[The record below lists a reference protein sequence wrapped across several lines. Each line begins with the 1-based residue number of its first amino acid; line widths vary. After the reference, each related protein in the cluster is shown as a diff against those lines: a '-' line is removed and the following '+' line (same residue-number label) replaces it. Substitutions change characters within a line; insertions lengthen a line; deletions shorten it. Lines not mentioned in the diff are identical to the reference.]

1 MKRYIFKRIL
11 WLIPS
16 IIIVS
21 FLVFYLM
28 DLAPGTIVDQMIS
41 GDMTQEEIDA
51 LYRQYDLDKPVVYRY
66 GKYMLGLL
74 KGDLGR
80 SQITGVSVWKEFT
93 SKFPNTIIL
102 SLGGLVVAS
111 VIAIPLGIFAAKHA
125 GSIWD
130 NLSTTFTLFGMSMP
144 GFWLGLL
151 LILWF
156 AYRIRIFPVGGA
168 GSLKSFVLPIIST
181 SLVMMATTARQT
193 RSSMLDN
200 LRADYLRTARAKG
213 VPEHDVINKHALKN
227 ALIPIITSIGAGV
240 SRTMAGS
247 AVIETVYSF
256 PGVGKL
262 TVDAVTRRDVT
273 MATGCIILTTII
285 YVLML
290 LIVDVLYAF
299 VDPRIKAQYA
309 AGSKRKKK
317 GLVEG

>member
-41 GDMTQEEIDA
+41 GDMTQEEIDQ
-51 LYRQYDLDKPVVYRY
+51 LYRQYDLDKPVIYRY

-80 SQITGVSVWKEFT
+80 SQISGVSVWREFIQR
-93 SKFPNTIIL
+93 FPNTLIL

-111 VIAIPLGIFAAKHA
+111 IIAIPLGIFAAKHA

-130 NLSTTFTLFGMSMP
+130 NLATTFTLFGMSMP

-213 VPEHDVINKHALKN
+213 VAERDVINKHALKN
-227 ALIPIITSIGAGV
+227 AWIPIITSIGAGL
-240 SRTMAGS
+240 SRTLAGS

-262 TVDAVTRRDVT
+262 TVDAVTSRDVT

-290 LIVDVLYAF
+290 LLVDVMYAF

-309 AGSKRKKK
+309 SGSRRKKK
-317 GLVEG
+317 GMVEG

>member
-1 MKRYIFKRIL
+1 MAKYIFKRIL

-28 DLAPGTIVDQMIS
+28 DLAPGTIVDSMIT
-41 GDMTQEEIDA
+41 GDMTQEEVDQ
-51 LYRQYDLDKPVVYRY
+51 LYHQYDLDRSVLYRY
-66 GKYMLGLL
+66 GKYMIGLL
-74 KGDLGR
+74 KGDLGK
-80 SQITGVSVWKEFT
+80 SQISGVSVWHEFIT
-93 SKFPNTIIL
+93 RFPNTMIL
-102 SLGGLVVAS
+102 SFGGLVIACI
-111 VIAIPLGIFAAKHA
+111 IAIPLGIFAAKHA

-156 AYRIRIFPVGGA
+156 AYQHRIFPVGGA
-168 GSLKSFVLPIIST
+168 SAGFKSYVLPTIST

-200 LRADYLRTARAKG
+200 LSADYLRTARAKG
-213 VPEHDVINKHALKN
+213 VAERDVINKHALKN
-227 ALIPIITSIGAGV
+227 AWIPIITSIGAGV

-247 AVIETVYSF
+247 AVIETVFSF

-262 TVDAVTRRDVT
+262 TVEAVTQRDT
-273 MATGCIILTTII
+273 IMATGCIILTTVI
-285 YVLML
+285 YVVML
-290 LIVDVLYAF
+290 LIVDVMYAF
-299 VDPRIKAQYA
+299 VDPRIKSQYT
-309 AGSKRKKK
+309 AGSKKRKERS
-317 GLVEG
+317 V

>member
-1 MKRYIFKRIL
+1 MKKYIFKRIL

-41 GDMTQEEIDA
+41 GDMTQEEIDQ
-51 LYRQYDLDKPVVYRY
+51 LYRQYDLDKPVIYRY

-74 KGDLGR
+74 KGDLGK
-80 SQITGVSVWKEFT
+80 SQISGVSVWREFI
-93 SKFPNTIIL
+93 KRFPNTLIL
-102 SLGGLVVAS
+102 SIGGLIVAS
-111 VIAIPLGIFAAKHA
+111 IIAIPLGIFAAKHA

-168 GSLKSFVLPIIST
+168 SSLKSFVLPIIST

-213 VPEHDVINKHALKN
+213 VPERDVINKHALKN
-227 ALIPIITSIGAGV
+227 AWIPIITSIGAGL
-240 SRTMAGS
+240 SRTLAGS

-262 TVDAVTRRDVT
+262 TVDAVTSRDVT

-290 LIVDVLYAF
+290 LLVDVMYAF

-309 AGSKRKKK
+309 SGSSRRKK
-317 GLVEG
+317 GQVAG

>member
-1 MKRYIFKRIL
+1 MKKYIFKRIL

-41 GDMTQEEIDA
+41 GDMTQEEIDQ
-51 LYRQYDLDKPVVYRY
+51 LYRQYDLDKPVIYRY

-74 KGDLGR
+74 KGDLGK
-80 SQITGVSVWKEFT
+80 SQISGVSVWREFI
-93 SKFPNTIIL
+93 KRFPNTLIL
-102 SLGGLVVAS
+102 SIGGLIVAS
-111 VIAIPLGIFAAKHA
+111 IIAIPLGIFAAKHA

-213 VPEHDVINKHALKN
+213 VSERDVINKHALKN
-227 ALIPIITSIGAGV
+227 AWIPIITSIGAGL
-240 SRTMAGS
+240 SRTLAGS

-262 TVDAVTRRDVT
+262 TVDAVTSRDVT

-290 LIVDVLYAF
+290 LLVDVMYAF

-309 AGSKRKKK
+309 SGSGRRKK
-317 GLVEG
+317 GQVAG